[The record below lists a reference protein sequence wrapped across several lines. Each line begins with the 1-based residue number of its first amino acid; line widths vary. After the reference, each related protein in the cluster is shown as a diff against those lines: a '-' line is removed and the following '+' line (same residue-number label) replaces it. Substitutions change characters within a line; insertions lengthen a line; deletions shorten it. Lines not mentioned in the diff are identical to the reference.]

1 MNKQILAAW
10 CSRKSLVE
18 IAEDFGITVE
28 QVSAVLRDEW
38 RVL

>member
-10 CSRKSLVE
+10 FSRKSLVE
-18 IAEDFGITVE
+18 IAEDFNITVE

>member
-1 MNKQILAAW
+1 MNKQILSAW
-10 CSRKSLVE
+10 LSRKSLIE
-18 IAEDFGITVE
+18 IASEFNITVE